1 MESPKLPGR
10 STAAPAQKILP
21 ASADLATELQQSQ
34 LLKGGGLQLAQPQAD
49 LPLAASAPPHTQGR
63 NQSTSIKRTTASADS
78 SSTQSQRLP
87 QVMFRLP
94 ASIAKDA

>member
-1 MESPKLPGR
+1 MGFPKLPGR
-10 STAAPAQKILP
+10 STAAPARKTLP
-21 ASADLATELQQSQ
+21 ASADLATKLQQLFQ
-34 LLKGGGLQLAQPQAD
+34 GGDLWLAQPQAD
-49 LPLAASAPPHTQGR
+49 LPLAAFAPPHTQGR

-94 ASIAKDA
+94 ASIAKNA

>member
-1 MESPKLPGR
+1 MEFPMLPNH
-10 STAAPAQKILP
+10 STAAPAQKTLP
-21 ASADLATELQQSQ
+21 ASSDLAMEPQQSQ
-34 LLKGGGLQLAQPQAD
+34 LSMGGGLQLAQTQAD
-49 LPLAASAPPHTQGR
+49 LPPVASAPPHTQGR